1 MIDVEPSSTTG
12 ELKFVLFY
20 ILVFLLNIVTA
31 FMLTSETKSV
41 RIKIYE
47 RFDATREEEKVVDI
61 EDNAVRSNLVS
72 KILEFFEIVD

>member
-1 MIDVEPSSTTG
+1 MPSSTTA

-20 ILVFLLNIVTA
+20 LLVFLLNIVTA

-47 RFDATREEEKVVDI
+47 RFDATKNEEEGEII
-61 EDNAVRSNLVS
+61 EDSTTIAVRSNLVS
-72 KILEFFEIVD
+72 TKLVFLLKL